1 MSSLAIASILE
12 ELRCMDGEL
21 FKAEICQR
29 VYMWLKT
36 QACEALEPVFCKSTE
51 EYKKVVEAY
60 RAWSPQIEK
69 EELVALYEK
78 SGGAEELQ
86 SAWVTLS
93 MHWVRLN
100 KKGETGKGSI
110 KIRNPESK
118 DLLKHFFVTLCSK
131 SWCIKGDLWSMDPV
145 KQDFVF
151 REVFRHSVANSIHFL
166 QDEGKEEGSR
176 PDSALYED
184 TGKDE
189 TRKKNTET
197 EERERQEEMRVQE
210 EMRAQQ
216 EQKDRAQREERE
228 QRIKAERAQREMEE
242 RLEQQMVDQRLE
254 EQRLEE
260 RRLEE
265 QRLEKQRLEQQTRE
279 EKTREELRLLEATK
293 EEQRLEQKLEQKLER
308 RQEMDLRDMEQQE
321 VQREREQKVQDKQE
335 DMTKRRRSESMA
347 REEEDDIGPDDSISH
362 FFGTSRIE
370 PPKFPEPPR
379 RFADAG
385 TVLYNSAP
393 RRVLVKPI
401 TLKLE
406 SPVQKPE

>member
-36 QACEALEPVFCKSTE
+36 QACEALEPVFTKSTE

-60 RAWSPQIEK
+60 RVWSPQVEK
-69 EELVALYEK
+69 EELLALHEK

-100 KKGETGKGSI
+100 KKGDTGKASI
-110 KIRNPESK
+110 KIRNPESR
-118 DLLKHFFVTLCSK
+118 DLLKQFFVTLCSK

-166 QDEGKEEGSR
+166 QEDSKDAKDEGRHESLSSEV
-176 PDSALYED
+176 
-184 TGKDE
+184 GKDE
-189 TRKKNTET
+189 TGK
-197 EERERQEEMRVQE
+197 
-210 EMRAQQ
+210 
-216 EQKDRAQREERE
+216 KDRAEHEERHEEVRVEKEKREKLQKEQRERMKEEQEQLERE
-228 QRIKAERAQREMEE
+228 EAMEQQRREAQR
-242 RLEQQMVDQRLE
+242 LEVLE
-254 EQRLEE
+254 EQRLREL
-260 RRLEE
+260 RLEAERLESERLEAERLESERQDSERQESERLEAQKLESELKME
-265 QRLEKQRLEQQTRE
+265 QRELELRAEPREVQKNVHEKQR
-279 EKTREELRLLEATK
+279 
-293 EEQRLEQKLEQKLER
+293 
-308 RQEMDLRDMEQQE
+308 E
-321 VQREREQKVQDKQE
+321 V
-335 DMTKRRRSESMA
+335 RRRSESIA
-347 REEEDDIGPDDSISH
+347 REEDEDDIGPDDSVSH
-362 FFGTSRIE
+362 FFGTSRME

-385 TVLYNSAP
+385 TVLYTSAP